1 MKVINKQDNSGRLV
15 YNSKIVRDIVD
26 CALGEVDGVV
36 KYPENS
42 RLARDSVRVEQ
53 LESGEMY
60 IDVYVKLM
68 FDVEVSDVA
77 SRIQSSVKNT
87 IESMTEFKVK
97 AVNVHVIEVEFEAAD

>member
-15 YNSKIVRDIVD
+15 YNSTIVRDIVD

-36 KYPENS
+36 KYSENN
-42 RLARDSVRVEQ
+42 RQARDSVRVEQ
-53 LESGEMY
+53 LDSGEMY

-97 AVNVHVIEVEFEAAD
+97 AVNVHVIEVEFENAD